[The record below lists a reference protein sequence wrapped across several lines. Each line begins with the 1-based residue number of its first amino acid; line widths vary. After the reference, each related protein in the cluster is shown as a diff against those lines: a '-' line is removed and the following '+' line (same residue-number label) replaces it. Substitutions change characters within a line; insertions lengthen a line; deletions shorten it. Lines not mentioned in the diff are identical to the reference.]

1 VNKASSK
8 ESLGVV
14 SCEGCNGDAHIKR
27 RSNGKKLLYLHCKS
41 CGLDQ
46 RSGKVLQAKWQAA
59 INGDASASPELEQTN
74 PKSNEWH
81 PAEESDNEESNKD
94 KADNNDSRTSNFG
107 IKCLAGIGIGLA
119 VIFGLKAG

>member
-8 ESLGVV
+8 ESLGVI

-59 INGDASASPELEQTN
+59 IDGGASASPEREQTN

-81 PAEESDNEESNKD
+81 PAEELDNDETNKESTD
-94 KADNNDSRTSNFG
+94 QNNSGSSSLG
-107 IKCLAGIGIGLA
+107 IKCLAGISIG
-119 VIFGLKAG
+119 

>member
-1 VNKASSK
+1 MSK

-46 RSGKVLQAKWQAA
+46 RSGKVLQAKWQ
-59 INGDASASPELEQTN
+59 SAVDGLDNPQPKTTKPNIEWQPAEVSENDNEKSDESKSDNN
-74 PKSNEWH
+74 PKNSTVKW
-81 PAEESDNEESNKD
+81 
-94 KADNNDSRTSNFG
+94 
-107 IKCLAGIGIGLA
+107 LAGVGIAFA
-119 VIFGLKAG
+119 VLVGFGR

>member
-8 ESLGVV
+8 ESLGVI

-46 RSGKVLQAKWQAA
+46 RSGTQLQQKWQLAVDGGFSDPLELDKE
-59 INGDASASPELEQTN
+59 INKLNEWQPEELEN
-74 PKSNEWH
+74 DESKS
-81 PAEESDNEESNKD
+81 KQ
-94 KADNNDSRTSNFG
+94 NDSGTSGIG
-107 IKCLAGIGIGLA
+107 IKVIAGIGIGLA
-119 VIFGLKAG
+119 VIFGFGSK